1 MEQTM
6 TKEKKLALL
15 EDMLE
20 MDAGELKAE
29 TVLTDLDNWDSMA
42 KLSLIVL
49 LDEECGK
56 TITSDEIKKLASVQD
71 ILDYMG

>member
-1 MEQTM
+1 M
-6 TKEKKLALL
+6 TTEKKLALL

-20 MDAGELKAE
+20 MDAGELKADAM
-29 TVLTDLDNWDSMA
+29 LADLDNWDSMA

-56 TITSDEIKKLASVQD
+56 TITSDGIKKLSSVQD